1 MEKASSARVHMWSAG
16 KHDESSFLLHLHCA
30 LFGSCTVARGQEM
43 YLNLYIYTPP
53 TFCNRGVHD
62 TVLNILSMY
71 EYWISLLVLFIFIIV
86 LWYLGTLLVLLYFL
100 SNIYFRSQSRMAIS
114 RSYPRHLVQFHEK
127 ERKKHFTS
135 FFLSFKKMQLWIKMH
150 LFFCIFLLHL
160 LKRRNFR
167 KLRSR
172 PVICPVICPVIRPV
186 ICPVIHPVIRPSLE
200 ANERIF

>member
-71 EYWISLLVLFIFIIV
+71 EYWISLLVLFIFSIV
-86 LWYLGTLLVLLYFL
+86 LWYLGTLLVLLYAC
-100 SNIYFRSQSRMAIS
+100 MAIS
-114 RSYPRHLVQFHEK
+114 RSYPRHLVQFHFGSK
-127 ERKKHFTS
+127 NSYNMISVHNRST
-135 FFLSFKKMQLWIKMH
+135 LWKFVETENI
-150 LFFCIFLLHL
+150 LLTNAHQF
-160 LKRRNFR
+160 LKRD
-167 KLRSR
+167 
-172 PVICPVICPVIRPV
+172 V
-186 ICPVIHPVIRPSLE
+186 
-200 ANERIF
+200 